1 MGHNRDEVR
10 RSVSRFDS
18 ILWDLAST
26 GGVLS
31 LANVAAMAS
40 GKPQE
45 HIVAETLIVEDANP
59 LDVIRPK
66 GDTPVEV
73 LDVGSVGVMK
83 VENENGTFTVSA
95 WPTPY
100 DGVFHLIGGLP
111 ATDSRWGKVDRWITN
126 AAPKAVRCF
135 LDHADFLDI
144 GTALSEHADVEV
156 QRLTGRMRADRS
168 GYGRS
173 FPARAGDELRPDP
186 REIVRQAESHGAA
199 VRTMH
204 LHVGEVADVVI
215 RREAGATFV
224 HGDFEVFEERILNR
238 LAVAAHRR
246 RELMSNRQR
255 VVDQTP
261 KQPIQVRL
269 STPMLT
275 DATATGHVL
284 DELAVPSHGLSYAV
298 LHRNPY
304 LHVSVLDESDGSNY
318 DVFVTQPDA
327 IEIHPGFRATL
338 GSLTRLAQAL
348 GDRFEALALAEEPD
362 DRPESFYD
370 MVDSGADGYEG

>member
-1 MGHNRDEVR
+1 MLA
-10 RSVSRFDS
+10 SRFDS
-18 ILWDLAST
+18 ILWDLASAGDIPT
-26 GGVLS
+26 LIEVAS
-31 LANVAAMAS
+31 LAS

-45 HIVAETLIVEDANP
+45 HIVAETLIVGDANP
-59 LDVIRPK
+59 LDVIRPNRN
-66 GDTPVEV
+66 TPIEV
-73 LDVGSVGVMK
+73 LSVGAVGVMK
-83 VENENGTFTVSA
+83 VEDEGGAFTISA
-95 WPTPY
+95 WPTAY
-100 DGVFHLIGGLP
+100 DGVFHLVGGLP
-111 ATDSRWGKVDRWITN
+111 ATDPRWGKVDRWISK

-144 GTALSEHADVEV
+144 GTALAEHADVEV

-173 FPARAGDELRPDP
+173 FPALAGDDLRPDP
-186 REIVRQAESHGAA
+186 AEIVRQAEGHGAA

-204 LHVGEVADVVI
+204 LHVGVVANVVI
-215 RREAGATFV
+215 RRQAGATFV
-224 HGDFEVFEERILNR
+224 RGDFGVFEHRILNR

-255 VVDQTP
+255 VVDEAP
-261 KQPIQVRL
+261 KRPIEVRL

-284 DELAVPSHGLSYAV
+284 DELAIASNRLSYAV

-304 LHVSVLDESDGSNY
+304 LHVSVMDEDDGSNY
-318 DVFVTQPDA
+318 DLFVTRPDA

-338 GSLTRLAQAL
+338 GSLTRLAQVL
-348 GDRFEALALAEEPD
+348 GDRFEAVSLGEEPD
-362 DRPESFYD
+362 VRPESFYD
-370 MVDSGADGYEG
+370 LVDSLAGGNRG